1 MNLKFSTIILSTALV
16 GGTITAICL
25 SICQKPLPQKSL
37 EAKAVPTE
45 TVPNCKYE
53 YDEIAHK
60 LVAYSPTG
68 KCAAGQRNFSFKI
81 GSRISDLTNGSL
93 TEPQIVTL

>member
-1 MNLKFSTIILSTALV
+1 MNLKFSTIILGSVLV

-25 SICQKPLPQKSL
+25 RVGQKPLPQEAL
-37 EAKAVPTE
+37 EANAVPIE
-45 TVPNCKYE
+45 TVPSCKYV

-60 LVAYSPTG
+60 LVAYSPTE
-68 KCAAGQRNFSFKI
+68 KCATVQSNFSFKI
-81 GSRISDLTNGSL
+81 GSRVSDLTKESL